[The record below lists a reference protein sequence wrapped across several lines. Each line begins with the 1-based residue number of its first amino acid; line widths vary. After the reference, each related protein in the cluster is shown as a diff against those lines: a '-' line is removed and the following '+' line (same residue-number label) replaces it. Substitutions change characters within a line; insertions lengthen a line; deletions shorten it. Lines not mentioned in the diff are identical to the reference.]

1 LYINSKDSKILRD
14 LAALKKSIHQ
24 LELTISD
31 RQNDFEKLNMKLAQ
45 AMSLTSAHGY
55 NINM

>member
-14 LAALKKSIHQ
+14 LAALKKSIRQ
-24 LELTISD
+24 LELTLSD

-55 NINM
+55 N